1 MRKPKYQIVL
11 CMTALMAS
19 FLFGCGQNAEM
30 KKDGAGETQQTK
42 EADTADTTDSA
53 DTANAGGDVVLTV
66 WIAKSFNPDADAA
79 MQARFESFAEVSDK
93 VSQVKVET
101 FPGSDGQVKWNTAIE
116 SGDFPDVSFINDD
129 VMQSYVEMGVLRPLD
144 HIAEKVEANL
154 GAMMPGSRD
163 NLTFDGHLYGIPY
176 SLSINMIHY
185 RTDVFEE
192 AGISVPLATWEQVED
207 ACAVLKEKTDLYPI
221 GLAISNS
228 DDSET
233 CNRWILKAFGGKYWD
248 EEGNVIVNSKETV
261 DAVNYLVNMY
271 NQGYIPP
278 SAVEWDSAGNN
289 NSYLAG
295 ECAMVVNIPTLY
307 NALQAD
313 DLKDTLGVN
322 TGMMALPS
330 GENFTP
336 WSEPSNGSYSIF
348 EGCKH
353 PELSEEMLQYVFED
367 NDWYTNDYIS
377 NMFPVNIPTYENAV
391 EGEVWSS
398 ELGTALM
405 TTSLEEDYN
414 HKFGWPCTDPVV
426 MRADAQS
433 EKDFSFS
440 KTVLRVILD
449 GMSPEDS
456 VAQLEQ
462 ELNTIKEQ
470 IATQ

>member
-1 MRKPKYQIVL
+1 MRKPKFQIAL
-11 CMTALMAS
+11 CMTTLITSAL
-19 FLFGCGQNAEM
+19 LGCVGCGQNADKE
-30 KKDGAGETQQTK
+30 KVNTGESQQTQK
-42 EADTADTTDSA
+42 EIVEE
-53 DTANAGGDVVLTV
+53 AGGDVVLSV
-66 WIAKSFNPDADAA
+66 WIAKSFSPEADAA
-79 MQARFESFAEVSDK
+79 MQSRFESFADINDK
-93 VSQVKVET
+93 VTKVKVET
-101 FPGSDGQVKWNTAIE
+101 FPASDGQVKWNTAIE
-116 SGDFPDVSFINDD
+116 SGDFPDVSFISDD
-129 VMQSYVEMGVLRPLD
+129 VMQSYVEMGVLRPVD
-144 HIAEKVEANL
+144 HVAEKIEEIL
-154 GAMMPGSRD
+154 GGMMPGSRD
-163 NLTFDGHLYGIPY
+163 NLSFDGVLYGIPY
-176 SLSINMIHY
+176 SLNVNMIHY
-185 RTDVFEE
+185 RTDVFAD
-192 AGISVPLATWEQVED
+192 AGITEPIKTWEQLEEV
-207 ACAVLKEKTDLYPI
+207 CAVLKEKTDLYPI

-248 EEGNVIVNSKETV
+248 EEGNVIVNSQETV
-261 DAVNYLVNMY
+261 NAVNYLVNMY
-271 NQGYIPP
+271 SKGYIPP
-278 SAVEWDSAGNN
+278 ASVEWDSSGNN

-307 NALQAD
+307 NALQAE
-313 DLKDTLGVN
+313 DLKDTLGAN

-330 GENFTP
+330 GENYTP

-348 EGCKH
+348 EGCRY
-353 PELSEEMLQYVFED
+353 PELSEEMLQYVFGD

-377 NMFPVNIPTYENAV
+377 NMFPVNIPTYENAT

-449 GMSPEDS
+449 GMTAEDS